1 MPFLP
6 TASCLLTDTRVV
18 IVVESWSCDSVQQ
31 RRSPAVVRL
40 VHDWAHTVLYCT
52 VLYCTVLYCTVLY
65 CTVQQRRSPAVVR
78 LVHDW
83 AHTAS

>member
-6 TASCLLTDTRVV
+6 TASCLLTDTGVV

-65 CTVQQRRSPAVVR
+65 CAAEEVPSSAE
-78 LVHDW
+78 
-83 AHTAS
+83 AGA